1 MCEIWDET
9 RRNAQTPRSGGR
21 EVEAKPFLWKSK
33 IKNHNNSFV
42 FGEIEMT
49 FQLILTREVSK
60 GSFILD
66 GFEPDKPGNL

>member
-33 IKNHNNSFV
+33 NSFV
-42 FGEIEMT
+42 FGAIEMT
-49 FQLILTREVSK
+49 FQLFLTREVSK